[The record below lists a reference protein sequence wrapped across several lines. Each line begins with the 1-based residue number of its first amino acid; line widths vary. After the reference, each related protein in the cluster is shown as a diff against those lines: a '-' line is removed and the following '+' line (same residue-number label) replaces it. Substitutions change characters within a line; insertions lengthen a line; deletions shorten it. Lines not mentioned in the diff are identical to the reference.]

1 MAVTTLDQAPPP
13 SKKGPSLIIQVA
25 VLLVLTGVAVGGGWF
40 TGTYMRGE
48 QSGETAPAAG
58 GHEAAAGGHGGAE
71 AGGHGEAP
79 SESAEGHPTIVPMAP
94 ITTNLAQPTNT
105 WVRMEISLV
114 FDKAPEN
121 PELPDIIHQDFL
133 TFLRTLKLHQIE
145 GPSGFLHLRADLDE
159 RAQLRSDGAVKR
171 ILIRTLLLE

>member
-13 SKKGPSLIIQVA
+13 AKKGPSLIIQIA

-40 TGTYMRGE
+40 TGNYMRGE
-48 QSGETAPAAG
+48 QAGEAAPAAG
-58 GHEAAAGGHGGAE
+58 DHAASSGHGAAE
-71 AGGHGEAP
+71 AGGHGET
-79 SESAEGHPTIVPMAP
+79 SASGEGQPTIIPMAA
-94 ITTNLAQPTNT
+94 ITTNLAQPSNT

-114 FDKAPEN
+114 FDKAPQN

-133 TFLRTLKLHQIE
+133 TFVRTLKLHQIE
-145 GPSGFLHLRADLDE
+145 GPSGFLHLRADLEE